1 MATLTGFLQD
11 NEGAY
16 IDKDPSAILSYTLD
30 WADWLPSGST
40 VSTSTWAIS
49 TITGDASPLTSVTT
63 TNTGTTTI
71 IKVSGGTVGKI
82 YTLTNT
88 ITTSGSLTDRRNFRI
103 KVKNRTV

>member
-30 WADWLPSGST
+30 WSEWLPSGSSI
-40 VSTSTWAIS
+40 STSSWTIS
-49 TITGDASPLTSVTT
+49 TFSGDAAPITQVST
-63 TNTGTTTI
+63 TNTGNSAI
-71 IKVSGGTVGKI
+71 IRLSGGTIGKV
-82 YTLTNT
+82 YTITNT

-103 KVKNRTV
+103 KVKNRTI